1 MKVYGVIMAGGGGTR
16 FWPLSR
22 QAKPKQLLN
31 LSGKEVMVNEAVDR
45 LAKTA
50 DKDDIFIVTN
60 KTQADAMKSVT
71 TGRIKP
77 DHILAEPSARNTAAC
92 IGYAAMEI
100 LKKYGDGIM
109 VITPSDA
116 FIKNSD
122 EFTRVLSVAVKE
134 AEEHDKLVTV
144 GITPTFPST
153 GYGYIK
159 FAKESNAGIDAASDS
174 TEIKAM
180 KVEEF
185 KEKPDLETA
194 KAYVAS
200 GNYAW
205 NSGMFIWKA
214 STILKNF
221 EVFLP
226 EIYADIHKIGNA
238 MQTPDEQAVINEVYP
253 QIQSISIDYGIM
265 EKSSDVMVVPGE
277 FGWNDVGSFDML
289 KVMHDEDA
297 DGNVVVGNCV
307 NIDTKNSVVYSS
319 GRLVTTLGLDNV
331 VVVETEDG
339 IMVCSKDRVQDVK
352 MIVEKLKAEGK
363 KEYL

>member
-22 QAKPKQLLN
+22 QARPKQLLN
-31 LSGKEVMVNEAVDR
+31 LSGREVMVNETIDR

-60 KTQADAMKSVT
+60 KTQADVMREVT
-71 TGRIKP
+71 DGRIKK
-77 DHILAEPSARNTAAC
+77 DHILSEPSARNTAAC

-100 LKKYGDGIM
+100 VKKYEDGIM

-116 FIKNSD
+116 FIKNTD
-122 EFTRVLSVAVKE
+122 EFTRILGIAVKA
-134 AEEHDKLVTV
+134 AEESDKLITV

-159 FAKESNAGIDAASDS
+159 YDINASG
-174 TEIKAM
+174 EVKN
-180 KVEEF
+180 VLEF
-185 KEKPDLETA
+185 REKPDLETA

-200 GNYAW
+200 GNFAW

-214 STILKNF
+214 STILANF
-221 EVFLP
+221 KTLLP
-226 EIYADIHKIGNA
+226 DIYEDLAKLGDA
-238 MQTPDEQAVINEVYP
+238 MGTDKEYEVINSVYP
-253 QIQSISIDYGIM
+253 DIRSISVDYGIM
-265 EKSSDVMVVPGE
+265 EKSQDVCVVPAE

-289 KVMHDEDA
+289 KVMHDEDE

-307 NIDTKNSVVYSS
+307 NIDTRNSVVYSS
-319 GRLVTTLGLDNV
+319 GKLVTTLGLDNI
-331 VVVETEDG
+331 VVVETDDA

-352 MIVEKLKAEGK
+352 KIVDELKAQDK

>member
-45 LAKTA
+45 LARTA

-71 TGRIKP
+71 AGRIKP
-77 DHILAEPSARNTAAC
+77 DHILSEPSARNTAAC

-134 AEEHDKLVTV
+134 AEENDKLVTV
-144 GITPTFPST
+144 GITPTFPAT

-159 FAKESNAGIDAASDS
+159 FAKESSNTGADTVRAL
-174 TEIKAM
+174 

-200 GNYAW
+200 GSYAW

-214 STILKNF
+214 STILRNF

-226 EIYADIHKIGNA
+226 EIYADILKIGNA
-238 MQTPDEQAVINEVYP
+238 MKTPAEKSVIDEVYP

-331 VVVETEDG
+331 VAVETEDG

>member
-60 KTQADAMKSVT
+60 KTQADAMKCVT
-71 TGRIKP
+71 EGRIRP

-116 FIKNSD
+116 FIKDSD

-134 AEEHDKLVTV
+134 AETNDKLVTV

-159 FAKESNAGIDAASDS
+159 FVKDNLSDHDGIRAL
-174 TEIKAM
+174 

-194 KAYVAS
+194 KEYVAS
-200 GNYAW
+200 GCYAW

-214 STILKNF
+214 STILSNF
-221 EVFLP
+221 EQFLP
-226 EIYADIHKIGNA
+226 EIYADIRKIGDS
-238 MQTPDEQAVINEVYP
+238 MGTPSEYDVIQEVYP
-253 QIQSISIDYGIM
+253 QIQSISVDYGIM
-265 EKSSDVMVVPGE
+265 EKSSEVMVVPGE

-307 NIDTKNSVVYSS
+307 NIDTRNSVVYSS
-319 GRLVTTLGLDNV
+319 KRLVTTLGLDNV

-352 MIVEKLKAEGK
+352 LIVEKLKAEGK